1 MKKETFISE
10 NKITYFLGSLLSI
23 KPLLSFIAQESQ
35 VKAEIHYDKIPKN
48 VLCLVVAVGA

>member
-1 MKKETFISE
+1 
-10 NKITYFLGSLLSI
+10 LGSLLSI